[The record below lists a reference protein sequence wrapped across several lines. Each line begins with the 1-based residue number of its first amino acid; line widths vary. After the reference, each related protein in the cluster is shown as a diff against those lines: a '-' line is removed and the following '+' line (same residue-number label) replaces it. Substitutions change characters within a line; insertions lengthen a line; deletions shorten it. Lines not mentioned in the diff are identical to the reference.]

1 MKGNNANV
9 QEGNCLHRAC
19 HDGHN
24 TNFVQKVYIAI
35 TRINPN
41 LHMAENL
48 KHKFEF
54 LLYFMYY
61 ELKCIV
67 FVHNLYSLELQ
78 LKTTTFIFPK

>member
-1 MKGNNANV
+1 
-9 QEGNCLHRAC
+9 
-19 HDGHN
+19 
-24 TNFVQKVYIAI
+24 
-35 TRINPN
+35 
-41 LHMAENL
+41 MAENL